1 MVTHRLSI
9 RRSWVTSVRWS
20 VTVAV
25 WFVSWLWFITIITVS
40 AIFWLGVST
49 VFWLG
54 ICTVFWL
61 GVSTIFWLGVF
72 WLGVFWLG
80 ISTIFWLGV
89 SAIFWLGVSAISL
102 LAVSATVSTHSLVT
116 LKAVWT
122 DQLLDN

>member
-61 GVSTIFWLGVF
+61 GVF

-89 SAIFWLGVSAISL
+89 STVSLLGVSAISL